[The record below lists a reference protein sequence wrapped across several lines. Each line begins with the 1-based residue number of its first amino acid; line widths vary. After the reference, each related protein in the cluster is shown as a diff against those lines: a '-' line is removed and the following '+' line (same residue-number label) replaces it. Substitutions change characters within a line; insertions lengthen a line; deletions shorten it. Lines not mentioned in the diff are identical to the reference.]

1 MWSPLALLRVKHK
14 VPCTYSLTMTLTIL
28 LSPVQQ
34 HKLMHWSASM
44 SIKCA
49 VGRNS
54 QDNICRSIYRDNTAM
69 QRSVGDIVTMQ
80 WQSGIHLAVMP
91 WSKPS
96 RFTLQPQ
103 LLELLLNPAELP
115 CFLFCPKVV
124 TTGASEGLCF
134 SSRIWSA
141 AVWKGSYLIKGWAV
155 LQACLEFKIRVSA
168 STHYLLCSVHPI

>member
-1 MWSPLALLRVKHK
+1 
-14 VPCTYSLTMTLTIL
+14 
-28 LSPVQQ
+28 
-34 HKLMHWSASM
+34 M
-44 SIKCA
+44 SIKRA

-54 QDNICRSIYRDNTAM
+54 QDNICKGICRDNTAM
-69 QRSVGDIVTMQ
+69 QRSVGDTVMMR
-80 WQSGIHLAVMP
+80 WQSGTHLAVMP

-124 TTGASEGLCF
+124 ITGASDRLCF

-141 AVWKGSYLIKGWAV
+141 AVWKGSYLIKGRAV
-155 LQACLEFKIRVSA
+155 LQACLEFKVRVSA
-168 STHYLLCSVHPI
+168 STHYLLCSVLPI